1 MASTENKKEL
11 TPSEKAAMLAECAD
25 EMKAERIEV
34 MDVRAKTSVTSQ
46 IVICSGTSQ
55 THADA
60 IAEKTIEKMRDK
72 GVKPLRRS
80 NNANSEGW
88 ILVDYG
94 DVIFHVML
102 EEKRQFY
109 DLEALWTM
117 LPNDPT
123 LVVEE

>member
-11 TPSEKAAMLAECAD
+11 TPAEKAAMIAECAD

-34 MDVRAKTSVTSQ
+34 IDVRAKTSVTSQ
-46 IVICSGTSQ
+46 IVVCSGTSQ

-72 GVKPLRRS
+72 GVKPFRRS
-80 NNANSEGW
+80 NNANSDGW

-94 DVIFHVML
+94 DVIFHVFL

-109 DLEALWTM
+109 DLEALWST

-123 LVVEE
+123 LVMEE